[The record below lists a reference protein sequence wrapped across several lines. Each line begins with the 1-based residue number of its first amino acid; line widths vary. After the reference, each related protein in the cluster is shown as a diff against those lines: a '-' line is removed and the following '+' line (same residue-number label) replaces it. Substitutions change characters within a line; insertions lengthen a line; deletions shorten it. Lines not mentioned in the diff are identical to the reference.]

1 MYLVYVYL
9 TDTVASLSLIAG
21 VAATVG
27 IVFGIAVIVIVFY
40 LRRYM
45 NIGTF

>member
-1 MYLVYVYL
+1 MYLIYVYL
-9 TDTVASLSLIAG
+9 TDTVASLSLIVG
-21 VAATVG
+21 VAAAG
-27 IVFGIAVIVIVFY
+27 GSVFGIAVIAFF